1 VFFNDPLPCADPAE
15 RAVKMAMA
23 MREAFSSRV
32 DQLSH
37 IECCDRPPKTPQL
50 QISEIL
56 QRRNRLDRTSDA
68 AADQDLPILGLS
80 TKPGGEVAYRADRG
94 VAGAFGKADL
104 TQGRIAL
111 RDASAETKFAAIATA
126 SRNQCARRPIELKSG
141 SSCCPSWFPESA

>member
-1 VFFNDPLPCADPAE
+1 MGGFETARCLRSGPRLPRDDGQIGTSVG
-15 RAVKMAMA
+15 RAGAVHD
-23 MREAFSSRV
+23 V
-32 DQLSH
+32 
-37 IECCDRPPKTPQL
+37 ECRDRPHEAPQL

-94 VAGAFGKADL
+94 VVGAFGKADL

-111 RDASAETKFAAIATA
+111 RDASSETKFAAIATP